1 MCFART
7 LCLQIK
13 LIPRMRAH
21 LSTVKARVPAGQR
34 ALTAASFL
42 RVLTPAP
49 CAHPLP
55 CAQKFAFGK
64 HIASAVEKMSA
75 LHSLELAAVLEP
87 LPAPAAAAPA
97 DAQAA

>member
-1 MCFART
+1 
-7 LCLQIK
+7 LQIK

-21 LSTVKARVPAGQR
+21 LSTVKVRPRLSFPSCVAQKCAARTRCSP
-34 ALTAASFL
+34 LL
-42 RVLTPAP
+42 LTPA
-49 CAHPLP
+49 AHL
-55 CAQKFAFGK
+55 CSSRAQKFAFGK

-87 LPAPAAAAPA
+87 LPAPAVAAPA